1 MTVSVDPMI
10 GRVRQLIVALGIFGI
25 AAGIVLLVWPDAT
38 VTVLAVILGIHFLV
52 GGLTTTA
59 GAIATSGEEKLLGV
73 VAGLIS
79 VAAGALT
86 LARPL
91 QAAAFLVVIAG
102 AFWVIRGVADLL
114 AGILGHTERGRMLMV
129 VTGLISLGAGIAALA
144 WPDATLTVLVRI
156 AGIWMILLG
165 LGRVAIGRSLPRA

>member
-1 MTVSVDPMI
+1 VTVSVDPMI
-10 GRVRQLIVALGIFGI
+10 GRVRRLIVALGIFGV
-25 AAGIVLLVWPDAT
+25 AAGIVLLVWPGAT
-38 VTVLAVILGIHFLV
+38 VTVLAVILGIHFLI
-52 GGLTTTA
+52 GGLITTA
-59 GAIATSGEEKLLGV
+59 GAIATPGDEKLLGV

-91 QAAAFLVVIAG
+91 QAAAFLLVIAG

-114 AGILGHTERGRMLMV
+114 AGILGRGDGSRMLMV
-129 VTGLISLGAGIAALA
+129 GTGLISLGAGIAALA

-165 LGRVAIGRSLPRA
+165 LGRVAVGRSLPRA

>member
-1 MTVSVDPMI
+1 MTDAVDQLV
-10 GRVRQLIVALGIFGI
+10 GQARQLIVALGLFGI
-25 AAGIVLLVWPDAT
+25 VAGIVLLVWPDAT
-38 VTVLAVILGIHFLV
+38 VTVLAMILGIHFLL
-52 GGLTTTA
+52 GGIITTT
-59 GAIATSGEEKLLGV
+59 GAIATPDEERLLGV

-91 QAAAFLVVIAG
+91 RAAAFLVVIAG

-114 AGILGHTERGRMLMV
+114 AGVLGRDEESRMLV
-129 VTGLISLGAGIAALA
+129 VVGSLISLGAGIAALS
-144 WPDATLTVLVRI
+144 WPDITLTVLVRI

-165 LGRVAIGRSLPRA
+165 LGRVALGRSLSRA